1 MATRRA
7 ASRAHAAEE
16 GLIDRGRRE
25 GEDANMVEIR
35 VHLDAVRALLPD
47 HEARIRE
54 LEAAKAKLLGA
65 CLLLATVAG
74 SASGWLAL
82 VTHH

>member
-7 ASRAHAAEE
+7 ASRAPASQD
-16 GLIDRGRRE
+16 GLIVRAMRE
-25 GEDANMVEIR
+25 AEDTNMVEIR
-35 VHLDAVRALLPD
+35 VHLDAVREVLPD

-54 LEAAKAKLLGA
+54 LEAAKAKFLGA

-74 SASGWLAL
+74 GVSGWLAL
-82 VTHH
+82 ITHH